1 MKSNINHTESAAGLA
16 GLAKLCLM
24 FKHNHIASTVGIEN
38 QASRLSMGEKGLL
51 VVTEGCTWPKV
62 KDGRKLAAL
71 NSFGYGGSNA
81 HLILQEPK
89 KELPAETKIDVVES
103 SKQKITNKKSS
114 MMLLALSAKSQPALI
129 ESARSFSQWIQ
140 TLEDTPENQ
149 VNVCYTLNERRT
161 DHSVRLTVAAT
172 SLNNA
177 SDSLNQFAEKRD
189 SKVTSVSEGKIDRHC
204 SKIAF
209 VYGGQGSQW
218 LGMAGDVLSHEDILQ
233 KVKRIDHIAKKR
245 GHTRSLLAY
254 LKGEKDPAD
263 EDGSECLVT
272 VQLSIFALQCAVT
285 DVLTKNA
292 SILPTAVGGHSL
304 GDITAAHV
312 AGIIKLKEAVK
323 IIMARASLQEQCESK
338 GAMAAIGMY

>member
-1 MKSNINHTESAAGLA
+1 
-16 GLAKLCLM
+16 M
-24 FKHNHIASTVGIEN
+24 FKHNHIAPTVGIEN

-51 VVTEGCTWPKV
+51 VVTEGCKWPKV

-81 HLILQEPK
+81 HLILRESK
-89 KELPAETKIDVVES
+89 KGLPAETKIHVEES
-103 SKQKITNKKSS
+103 NMQKATDEKSS
-114 MMLLALSAKSQPALI
+114 MMLLALSAKSQPALS
-129 ESARSFSQWIQ
+129 ESARSFSQWLQ
-140 TLEDTPENQ
+140 TVDDTPENH
-149 VNVCYTLNERRT
+149 VNICYTLNERRT

-189 SKVTSVSEGKIDRHC
+189 SKLTSVSEGKMDRHC

-218 LGMAGDVLSHEDILQ
+218 LGMAGDVLSHKEILQ
-233 KVKRIDHIAKKR
+233 KVQRIDHIAKKR
-245 GHTRSLLAY
+245 GHERSLLAY
-254 LKGEKDPAD
+254 LKGEKDSAA

-285 DVLTKNA
+285 DVLSKNA
-292 SILPTAVGGHSL
+292 SILPVAVGGHSL

-312 AGIIKLKEAVK
+312 AGIITLKEAVK

-338 GAMAAIGMY
+338 GAMAAIGMH